1 MKFSEKL
8 RLLIDEFDITQKQFA
23 NDLNIAP
30 STIGGYVQG
39 VSEPD
44 FETLKR
50 IALYFNVSAD
60 YLLGIQENQTNSL
73 AEVELLRVF
82 RSMTNEQQQLF
93 IEQGKVFTKA
103 NNKLKARKMT
113 KSSLLIFANK
123 INIPIKQKQRKQCV
137 CALLPPILYFQ
148 F

>member
-1 MKFSEKL
+1 MNFSEKL
-8 RLLIDEFDITQKQFA
+8 RLLIDEENITQKQFA

-60 YLLGIQENQTNSL
+60 YFLNIPENKTNNL
-73 AEVELLRVF
+73 AEEELLRVF
-82 RSMTNEQQQLF
+82 RSMTNEQQQLY
-93 IEQGKVFTKA
+93 IEQGKVFVRA
-103 NNKLKARKMT
+103 NNQLKLKSKA
-113 KSSLLIFANK
+113 KSS
-123 INIPIKQKQRKQCV
+123 
-137 CALLPPILYFQ
+137 
-148 F
+148 